1 MDVPIMNLEQRH
13 EVSDDATMTKEMRKE
28 IKETF
33 KALEEMLLQASSAES
48 IIATHKLV
56 ELLAKAKD
64 YLHALDEK
72 WLEISRND
80 DFRFEIAKAI
90 EAVEICQSEVKQ
102 GRDGDEWLKAARER
116 IRGINDRLKGW

>member
-1 MDVPIMNLEQRH
+1 
-13 EVSDDATMTKEMRKE
+13 MTKEMRKE

-33 KALEEMLLQASSAES
+33 MSIEDVLLQPGFLETMVKAFEFM
-48 IIATHKLV
+48 K
-56 ELLAKAKD
+56 LLAKAKD

>member
-33 KALEEMLLQASSAES
+33 MSIEDVLLQPGFLETMVKAFEFM
-48 IIATHKLV
+48 K
-56 ELLAKAKD
+56 LLAKAKD

>member
-1 MDVPIMNLEQRH
+1 
-13 EVSDDATMTKEMRKE
+13 MTKEMRKE

-33 KALEEMLLQASSAES
+33 TSLEKVLSQPDF
-48 IIATHKLV
+48 V
-56 ELLAKAKD
+56 ETMVKTFEFMKLLAKAKD
-64 YLHALDEK
+64 YLHVLDEK

-102 GRDGDEWLKAARER
+102 GRDGNEWLKTARER
-116 IRGINDRLKGW
+116 MRGVNDRLKGW